1 MPPVSMLVAT
11 AVYTALLAGCASSS
25 GSKPSD
31 LDRTG
36 VSAQSVQLMG
46 NTATSVRLADDVR
59 SRKALIDLPPDKAF
73 AALGAAYAALGIPIS
88 KRDTAARRM
97 GNEAL
102 RARRK
107 VGDLLMIKVVDC
119 GGDSGMPNAETY
131 TVTLSVFSQVT
142 PNDAGGSLLETVI
155 EGAAKNPLTN
165 AANAV
170 RCSSVGGLEA
180 RIQTLV
186 TGKDVK
192 VK

>member
-1 MPPVSMLVAT
+1 MRPAVALLT
-11 AVYTALLAGCASSS
+11 GCLTALLAGCASSS
-25 GSKPSD
+25 GGKASEM
-31 LDRTG
+31 DRTG

-46 NTATSVRLADDVR
+46 NTATTVRLADDVR
-59 SRKALIDLPPDKAF
+59 SKKAIIDLPPDKAF
-73 AALGAAYAALGIPIS
+73 TALEAAYGALGIPIS
-88 KRDTAARRM
+88 QRDAGTRRL

-102 RARRK
+102 RVRRK
-107 VGDLLMIKVVDC
+107 VADLLMTKVVDC

-131 TVTLSVFSQVT
+131 TVTLSLFSQVT
-142 PNDAGGSLLETVI
+142 PNDAGGSVLQTVI

-180 RIQTLV
+180 RIQSLV
-186 TGKDVK
+186 TGKEVK

>member
-1 MPPVSMLVAT
+1 MPSVSKPAT
-11 AVYTALLAGCASSS
+11 AAVLTALLAGCASSS
-25 GSKPSD
+25 GPKPTD
-31 LDRTG
+31 FDRTG

-46 NTATSVRLADDVR
+46 NTATTVRLADDVR
-59 SRKALIDLPPDKAF
+59 SNKAIIDLAPEKAY
-73 AALGAAYAALGIPIS
+73 AALETAYAALGIPIS
-88 KRDTAARRM
+88 QRDAGTRRI

-102 RARRK
+102 RVRRK
-107 VGDLLMIKVVDC
+107 VGDLLMMKVVDC

-142 PNDAGGSLLETVI
+142 PNDAGGSLLQTIV

-180 RIQTLV
+180 RIQSLV

-192 VK
+192 AR

>member
-1 MPPVSMLVAT
+1 MPRT
-11 AVYTALLAGCASSS
+11 AALIAGTLTALLAGCASSS
-25 GSKPSD
+25 KAKATD
-31 LDRTG
+31 MDRTG

-46 NTATSVRLADDVR
+46 STATTVRLAEDVR
-59 SRKALIDLPPDKAF
+59 SAKAIVDLPPEK
-73 AALGAAYAALGIPIS
+73 AYAALEAAYGALGIPVS
-88 KRDTAARRM
+88 QRDAGIRRL

-107 VGDLLMIKVVDC
+107 VGDLLMTKVVDC

-131 TVTLSVFSQVT
+131 TVTLSIFSQIT
-142 PNDAGGSLLETVI
+142 PNDAGGSLLQTVI

-180 RIQTLV
+180 RIQSLV

-192 VK
+192 PR